1 MGFFDSL
8 DGNVDEIME
17 NLNYLKKKI
26 VSESQEI
33 KKTARLKYE
42 ILNEE
47 RKLSELFEAL
57 GRHEYSLLKG
67 LQSELD
73 VDETLREIER
83 HSARISS
90 LKMSLDVKDSSGLI
104 FTSDSESKLDKNL
117 GEEDFSG
124 LYIEKDFFGKA
135 NNSNNDEG
143 SIIFIEEDEDE
154 SR

>member
-8 DGNVDEIME
+8 DGNVNEIME

-33 KKTARLKYE
+33 KKMARLKYE

-57 GRHEYSLLKG
+57 GRHEYNILKEIK
-67 LQSELD
+67 SDLD
-73 VDETLREIER
+73 VDDTLREIER
-83 HSARISS
+83 HKARLSS
-90 LKMSLDVKDSSGLI
+90 LKMGLDAIDNSGTI
-104 FTSDSESKLDKNL
+104 FKSDSKKDLDKNFQKS
-117 GEEDFSG
+117 DFSG
-124 LYIEKDFFGKA
+124 LYVEKDIEE
-135 NNSNNDEG
+135 NNLERDEG

-154 SR
+154 NR

>member
-33 KKTARLKYE
+33 KKMARLKYE

-67 LQSELD
+67 IQSELD

-90 LKMSLDVKDSSGLI
+90 LKMGLDTKDSSSLI
-104 FTSDSESKLDKNL
+104 FTSDSKKDLDKNL
-117 GEEDFSG
+117 GEDDFSG
-124 LYIEKDFFGKA
+124 LFMEKASGKE
-135 NNSNNDEG
+135 NNLKKDES

-154 SR
+154 SK

>member
-8 DGNVDEIME
+8 DGNVNEIME

-57 GRHEYSLLKG
+57 GRHEYNILKEIK
-67 LQSELD
+67 SDLD

-83 HSARISS
+83 HKARLSS
-90 LKMSLDVKDSSGLI
+90 LKMGLDAIDNSGTI
-104 FTSDSESKLDKNL
+104 FKSDSKKDLDKNFQKS
-117 GEEDFSG
+117 DFSG
-124 LYIEKDFFGKA
+124 LYVEKDIEE
-135 NNSNNDEG
+135 NNLERDEG

-154 SR
+154 NR

>member
-8 DGNVDEIME
+8 DGNVNEIME

-33 KKTARLKYE
+33 KKMARLKYE

-57 GRHEYSLLKG
+57 GRHEYNILKEIK
-67 LQSELD
+67 SDLD

-83 HSARISS
+83 HKARLSS
-90 LKMSLDVKDSSGLI
+90 LKMGLDAIDSSGTI
-104 FTSDSESKLDKNL
+104 FKSDSKKDLDKNFQKS
-117 GEEDFSG
+117 DFSG
-124 LYIEKDFFGKA
+124 LYVEKDIEE
-135 NNSNNDEG
+135 NNLERDEG

-154 SR
+154 NR

>member
-8 DGNVDEIME
+8 DGNVNEIME

-57 GRHEYSLLKG
+57 GRHEYNILKEIK
-67 LQSELD
+67 SDLD

-83 HSARISS
+83 HKARLSS
-90 LKMSLDVKDSSGLI
+90 LKMGLDAIDSSGTI
-104 FTSDSESKLDKNL
+104 FKSDSKKDLDKNFQKS
-117 GEEDFSG
+117 DFSG
-124 LYIEKDFFGKA
+124 LYVEKDIEENKLER
-135 NNSNNDEG
+135 DEG

-154 SR
+154 NR

>member
-33 KKTARLKYE
+33 KKMARLKYE

-57 GRHEYSLLKG
+57 GRHEYNLLKG
-67 LQSELD
+67 IQSELD

-90 LKMSLDVKDSSGLI
+90 LKMGLDTKDSSSLI
-104 FTSDSESKLDKNL
+104 FTSDSKKDLDKNL
-117 GEEDFSG
+117 GEDDFSG
-124 LYIEKDFFGKA
+124 LFMEKASGKE
-135 NNSNNDEG
+135 NNLKKDEG

-154 SR
+154 NK

>member
-8 DGNVDEIME
+8 DGNVNEIME

-42 ILNEE
+42 ILNED

-57 GRHEYSLLKG
+57 GRHEYNILKEIK
-67 LQSELD
+67 SDLD

-83 HSARISS
+83 HKARLSS
-90 LKMSLDVKDSSGLI
+90 LKMGLDTIDSSGTI
-104 FTSDSESKLDKNL
+104 FKSDSKKDLDKNFQKS
-117 GEEDFSG
+117 DFSG
-124 LYIEKDFFGKA
+124 LYVEKDIEE
-135 NNSNNDEG
+135 NNLERDEG

-154 SR
+154 NR

>member
-8 DGNVDEIME
+8 DGNVNEIME

-26 VSESQEI
+26 VSESQGI

-57 GRHEYSLLKG
+57 GRHEYSLLKEIE
-67 LQSELD
+67 SDLD

-83 HSARISS
+83 HKSRLSS
-90 LKMSLDVKDSSGLI
+90 LKMGLDASDSSGTI
-104 FTSDSESKLDKNL
+104 FKSDSKKDLDKNFQKS
-117 GEEDFSG
+117 DFSG
-124 LYIEKDFFGKA
+124 LYVEKDIEE
-135 NNSNNDEG
+135 NNLERDEG

-154 SR
+154 SK

>member
-8 DGNVDEIME
+8 DGNVNEIME

-42 ILNEE
+42 ILNED

-57 GRHEYSLLKG
+57 GRHEYNILKEIK
-67 LQSELD
+67 SDLD

-83 HSARISS
+83 HKARLSS
-90 LKMSLDVKDSSGLI
+90 LKMGLDAIDNSGTI
-104 FTSDSESKLDKNL
+104 FKSDSKKDLDKNFQKS
-117 GEEDFSG
+117 DFSG
-124 LYIEKDFFGKA
+124 LYVEKDIEE
-135 NNSNNDEG
+135 NNLERDEG

-154 SR
+154 NR

>member
-8 DGNVDEIME
+8 DGNVNEIME

-33 KKTARLKYE
+33 KKMARLKYE
-42 ILNEE
+42 ILNED

-57 GRHEYSLLKG
+57 GRHEYNILKEIK
-67 LQSELD
+67 SDLD

-83 HSARISS
+83 HKARLSS
-90 LKMSLDVKDSSGLI
+90 LKMGLDTIDSSGTI
-104 FTSDSESKLDKNL
+104 FRSDSKKDLDKNFQKS
-117 GEEDFSG
+117 DFSG
-124 LYIEKDFFGKA
+124 LYVEKDIEE
-135 NNSNNDEG
+135 NNLERDEG

-154 SR
+154 NR

>member
-8 DGNVDEIME
+8 DGNVNEIME

-57 GRHEYSLLKG
+57 GRHEYNILKG
-67 LQSELD
+67 IKSDLD

-83 HSARISS
+83 HKARLSS
-90 LKMSLDVKDSSGLI
+90 LKMGLDAIDSSGTI
-104 FTSDSESKLDKNL
+104 FKSDSKKDLDKNFQKN
-117 GEEDFSG
+117 DFSG
-124 LYIEKDFFGKA
+124 LYVEKDIEE
-135 NNSNNDEG
+135 NNLERDEG

-154 SR
+154 NR

>member
-33 KKTARLKYE
+33 KKMARLKYE
-42 ILNEE
+42 ILNED

-67 LQSELD
+67 IQSDLD

-90 LKMSLDVKDSSGLI
+90 LKMGLDTKDSSSLI
-104 FTSDSESKLDKNL
+104 FTSDSKKDLDKNL
-117 GEEDFSG
+117 GEDNFSG
-124 LYIEKDFFGKA
+124 LFMEKASGKE
-135 NNSNNDEG
+135 NNLKKDEG

-154 SR
+154 SK

>member
-8 DGNVDEIME
+8 DGNVNEIME

-57 GRHEYSLLKG
+57 GRHEYNILKDIK
-67 LQSELD
+67 SDLD
-73 VDETLREIER
+73 VGETLREIER
-83 HSARISS
+83 HKARLSS
-90 LKMSLDVKDSSGLI
+90 LKMGLDAIDSSGTI
-104 FTSDSESKLDKNL
+104 FKSDSKKDLDKNFQKS
-117 GEEDFSG
+117 DFSG
-124 LYIEKDFFGKA
+124 LYVEKDIEE
-135 NNSNNDEG
+135 NNLERDEG

-154 SR
+154 NR

>member
-8 DGNVDEIME
+8 DGNVNEIME

-42 ILNEE
+42 ILNED

-57 GRHEYSLLKG
+57 GRHEYNILKEIK
-67 LQSELD
+67 SDLD
-73 VDETLREIER
+73 VEETLREIER
-83 HSARISS
+83 HKARLSS
-90 LKMSLDVKDSSGLI
+90 LKMGLDAIDSSGTI
-104 FTSDSESKLDKNL
+104 FKSDSKKDLDKNFQKS
-117 GEEDFSG
+117 DFSG
-124 LYIEKDFFGKA
+124 LYVEKDIEE
-135 NNSNNDEG
+135 NNLERDEG

-154 SR
+154 NR

>member
-8 DGNVDEIME
+8 DGNVNEIME

-33 KKTARLKYE
+33 KKMARLKYE
-42 ILNEE
+42 ILNED

-57 GRHEYSLLKG
+57 GRHEYNILKEIK
-67 LQSELD
+67 SDLD

-83 HSARISS
+83 HKARLSS
-90 LKMSLDVKDSSGLI
+90 LKMGLDTIDSSGTI
-104 FTSDSESKLDKNL
+104 FKSDSKKDLDKNFQKS
-117 GEEDFSG
+117 DFSG
-124 LYIEKDFFGKA
+124 LYVEKDIEE
-135 NNSNNDEG
+135 NNLERDEG

-154 SR
+154 NR

>member
-8 DGNVDEIME
+8 DGNVNEIME

-42 ILNEE
+42 ILNED

-57 GRHEYSLLKG
+57 GRHEYNILKEIK
-67 LQSELD
+67 SDLD

-83 HSARISS
+83 HKARLSS
-90 LKMSLDVKDSSGLI
+90 LKMGLDAIDSSGTI
-104 FTSDSESKLDKNL
+104 FKGDLKKDLDKNFQKS
-117 GEEDFSG
+117 DFSG
-124 LYIEKDFFGKA
+124 LYVEKDFYKE
-135 NNSNNDEG
+135 NNLERDEG

-154 SR
+154 NR

>member
-57 GRHEYSLLKG
+57 GRHEYNLLKG
-67 LQSELD
+67 SQSELD

-90 LKMSLDVKDSSGLI
+90 LKMGLDVKDNSGLI
-104 FTSDSESKLDKNL
+104 FTSDSEKDLEKNF
-117 GEEDFSG
+117 GENDFSG
-124 LYIEKDFFGKA
+124 LFIEKDFGKD
-135 NNSNNDEG
+135 NNSKNDEG

>member
-8 DGNVDEIME
+8 DGNVNEIME

-57 GRHEYSLLKG
+57 GRHEYNILKEIK
-67 LQSELD
+67 SDLD

-83 HSARISS
+83 HKARLSS
-90 LKMSLDVKDSSGLI
+90 LKMGLDTIDSSGTI
-104 FTSDSESKLDKNL
+104 FRSDSKKDLDKNFQKS
-117 GEEDFSG
+117 DFSG
-124 LYIEKDFFGKA
+124 LYVEKDIEE
-135 NNSNNDEG
+135 NNLERDEG

-154 SR
+154 NR

>member
-8 DGNVDEIME
+8 DGNVNEIME

-57 GRHEYSLLKG
+57 GRHEYNILKEIK
-67 LQSELD
+67 SDLD

-83 HSARISS
+83 HKARLSS
-90 LKMSLDVKDSSGLI
+90 LKMGLDAIGSSGTI
-104 FTSDSESKLDKNL
+104 FKSDSKKDLDKNFQKS
-117 GEEDFSG
+117 DFSG
-124 LYIEKDFFGKA
+124 LYVEKDIEE
-135 NNSNNDEG
+135 NNLERDEG

-154 SR
+154 NR

>member
-33 KKTARLKYE
+33 KKMARLKYE

-67 LQSELD
+67 IQSDLD

-90 LKMSLDVKDSSGLI
+90 LKMGLDTKDSSSLI
-104 FTSDSESKLDKNL
+104 FTSDYKKDLDKNL
-117 GEEDFSG
+117 CEDDFSG
-124 LYIEKDFFGKA
+124 LFMKKASGKE
-135 NNSNNDEG
+135 NNLKKDEG

-154 SR
+154 SK

>member
-8 DGNVDEIME
+8 DGNVNEIME

-57 GRHEYSLLKG
+57 GRHEYNILKEIK
-67 LQSELD
+67 SDLD

-83 HSARISS
+83 HKARLSS
-90 LKMSLDVKDSSGLI
+90 LKMGLDAIDSSGTI
-104 FTSDSESKLDKNL
+104 FKSDSKKDLDKNFQKN
-117 GEEDFSG
+117 DFSG
-124 LYIEKDFFGKA
+124 LYVEKDIEE
-135 NNSNNDEG
+135 NNLERDEG
-143 SIIFIEEDEDE
+143 SIIFIEEDKDE
-154 SR
+154 NR

>member
-8 DGNVDEIME
+8 DGNVNEIME

-57 GRHEYSLLKG
+57 GRHEYNILKEIK
-67 LQSELD
+67 SDLD

-83 HSARISS
+83 HKARLSS
-90 LKMSLDVKDSSGLI
+90 LKMGLDSIDSSGTI
-104 FTSDSESKLDKNL
+104 FKSDSKKDLDKNFQKS
-117 GEEDFSG
+117 DFSG
-124 LYIEKDFFGKA
+124 LYVEKDIEE
-135 NNSNNDEG
+135 NNLERDEG

-154 SR
+154 NR

>member
-8 DGNVDEIME
+8 DGNVNEIME

-26 VSESQEI
+26 VNESQEI

-57 GRHEYSLLKG
+57 GRHEYNLLKG
-67 LQSELD
+67 EVSNLD

-83 HSARISS
+83 HKARLSS
-90 LKMSLDVKDSSGLI
+90 LEMGLDANDNSGLI
-104 FTSDSESKLDKNL
+104 FKDDAKAKEEKNPDKDS
-117 GEEDFSG
+117 FSG
-124 LYIEKDFFGKA
+124 LYVEKDFYRE
-135 NNSNNDEG
+135 NNLDKDED

-154 SR
+154 NR

>member
-8 DGNVDEIME
+8 DGNVNEIME

-33 KKTARLKYE
+33 KKMARLKYE

-57 GRHEYSLLKG
+57 GRHEYNILKEIK
-67 LQSELD
+67 SDLD

-83 HSARISS
+83 HKARLSS
-90 LKMSLDVKDSSGLI
+90 LKMGLDAIDNSGTI
-104 FTSDSESKLDKNL
+104 FKSDSKKDLDKNFQKS
-117 GEEDFSG
+117 DFSG
-124 LYIEKDFFGKA
+124 LYVEKDIEE
-135 NNSNNDEG
+135 NNLERDEG

-154 SR
+154 NR

>member
-8 DGNVDEIME
+8 DGNVNEIME

-57 GRHEYSLLKG
+57 GRHEYNILKEIK
-67 LQSELD
+67 SDLD

-83 HSARISS
+83 HKSRLSS
-90 LKMSLDVKDSSGLI
+90 LKMGLDAIDSSGTI
-104 FTSDSESKLDKNL
+104 FKSDSKKDLDKNFQKS
-117 GEEDFSG
+117 DFSG
-124 LYIEKDFFGKA
+124 LYVEKDIEE
-135 NNSNNDEG
+135 NNLERDEG

-154 SR
+154 NR

>member
-8 DGNVDEIME
+8 DGNVNEIME

-57 GRHEYSLLKG
+57 GRHEYSLLKEIE
-67 LQSELD
+67 SDLD

-83 HSARISS
+83 HKSRLSS
-90 LKMSLDVKDSSGLI
+90 LKMGLDASDSSGTI
-104 FTSDSESKLDKNL
+104 FKSDSKKDLDKNFQKS
-117 GEEDFSG
+117 DFSG
-124 LYIEKDFFGKA
+124 LYVEKDIEE
-135 NNSNNDEG
+135 NNLERDEG

-154 SR
+154 SK

>member
-8 DGNVDEIME
+8 DGNVNEIME

-42 ILNEE
+42 ILNED

-57 GRHEYSLLKG
+57 GRHEYNILKEIK
-67 LQSELD
+67 SDLD

-83 HSARISS
+83 HKARLSS
-90 LKMSLDVKDSSGLI
+90 LKMGLDTIDSSGTI
-104 FTSDSESKLDKNL
+104 FRSDSKKDLDKNFQKS
-117 GEEDFSG
+117 DFSG
-124 LYIEKDFFGKA
+124 LYVEKDIEE
-135 NNSNNDEG
+135 NNLERDEG

-154 SR
+154 NR

>member
-8 DGNVDEIME
+8 DGNVNEIME

-57 GRHEYSLLKG
+57 GRHEYNILKEIK
-67 LQSELD
+67 SDLD

-83 HSARISS
+83 HKARLSS
-90 LKMSLDVKDSSGLI
+90 LKMGLDASDSSGTI
-104 FTSDSESKLDKNL
+104 FKSDSKKDLDKNFQKS
-117 GEEDFSG
+117 DFSG
-124 LYIEKDFFGKA
+124 LYVEKDIEE
-135 NNSNNDEG
+135 NNLERDEG

-154 SR
+154 NR

>member
-57 GRHEYSLLKG
+57 GRHEYNLLKG
-67 LQSELD
+67 SQSELD

-90 LKMSLDVKDSSGLI
+90 LKMGLDTRDSSGLI
-104 FTSDSESKLDKNL
+104 FTSDSESKLDKNF
-117 GEEDFSG
+117 GEDDFSG
-124 LYIEKDFFGKA
+124 LYIKKDFGKE
-135 NNSNNDEG
+135 NNSKNDEG

>member
-8 DGNVDEIME
+8 DGNVNEIME

-26 VSESQEI
+26 VSESQGI

-57 GRHEYSLLKG
+57 GRHEYSLLKEIE
-67 LQSELD
+67 SDLD

-83 HSARISS
+83 HKSRLSS
-90 LKMSLDVKDSSGLI
+90 LKMSLDASDSSGTI
-104 FTSDSESKLDKNL
+104 FKSDSKKDLDKNFQKS
-117 GEEDFSG
+117 DFSG
-124 LYIEKDFFGKA
+124 LYVEKDIEE
-135 NNSNNDEG
+135 NNLERDEG

-154 SR
+154 SK

>member
-8 DGNVDEIME
+8 DGNVNEIME

-26 VSESQEI
+26 VNESQEI

-57 GRHEYSLLKG
+57 GRHEYNLLKG
-67 LQSELD
+67 EVSNLD
-73 VDETLREIER
+73 VDDTLREIER
-83 HSARISS
+83 HKARLSS
-90 LKMSLDVKDSSGLI
+90 LKMGLDANDNSGLI
-104 FTSDSESKLDKNL
+104 FKDDTKAKEEKRPDKDSFSGKKKKKDFYRENNLDKD
-117 GEEDFSG
+117 ED
-124 LYIEKDFFGKA
+124 
-135 NNSNNDEG
+135 

-154 SR
+154 NR